1 MQTSFDVCLFGQT
14 ITEQPGSKKEF
25 RSLQERDQLMESVS
39 SSMDWKVYRR
49 DNVELHLCESM
60 PNRYLGLK
68 DLFVVGDNIFFLQP
82 GGNPKTKA
90 FGVREWAD
98 INRSH
103 VVNEKR
109 KYHEEHPPAKV
120 AHQTA
125 FTPDDNPPT
134 QPAN

>member
-14 ITEQPGSKKEF
+14 VTEQPGSKKEL
-25 RSLQERDQLMESVS
+25 RSLQQRDQLMESVS
-39 SSMDWKVYRR
+39 SSMDWKTYRR

-82 GGNPKTKA
+82 GGHPKTKA
-90 FGVREWAD
+90 FGAREWAD
-98 INRSH
+98 IERSH

-109 KYHEEHPPAKV
+109 KYHEENPPA
-120 AHQTA
+120 
-125 FTPDDNPPT
+125 
-134 QPAN
+134 